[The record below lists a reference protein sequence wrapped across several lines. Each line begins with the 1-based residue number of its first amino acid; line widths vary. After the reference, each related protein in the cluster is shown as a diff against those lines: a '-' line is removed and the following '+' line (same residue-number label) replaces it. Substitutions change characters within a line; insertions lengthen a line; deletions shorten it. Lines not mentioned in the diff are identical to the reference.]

1 MTTKQKAYLALSAT
15 SIVWG
20 TTWVASKIGVQRTPA
35 LEMAGIRQFVA
46 GSIYVLFFFFVKKLP
61 VPTLKQM
68 GWLAVMGILM
78 FVSSNGIA
86 TMALKYVTSGLA
98 ALIAALYPLCVVL
111 IEMIFF
117 KNKNINLLTFTG
129 ILIGI
134 GGIGVVFYDNAFHN
148 HTEGFG
154 WGIFLSLIA
163 MITWSIATIFIARKK
178 AVINPYYATGWQML
192 ISSIILFGM
201 VLISGNHI
209 PLAKIPAE
217 TWGALAYLIVAGSVF
232 TFVAFIYSMKHLEPS
247 IASLYAYINPIVA
260 VLVGSLVAN
269 EKLTFNI
276 LAGSVI
282 TLAGVWLVN
291 KSMKQKR
298 GAMELSEA
306 DAM

>member
-1 MTTKQKAYLALSAT
+1 
-15 SIVWG
+15 
-20 TTWVASKIGVQRTPA
+20 
-35 LEMAGIRQFVA
+35 
-46 GSIYVLFFFFVKKLP
+46 
-61 VPTLKQM
+61 
-68 GWLAVMGILM
+68 
-78 FVSSNGIA
+78 
-86 TMALKYVTSGLA
+86 
-98 ALIAALYPLCVVL
+98 
-111 IEMIFF
+111 
-117 KNKNINLLTFTG
+117 
-129 ILIGI
+129 
-134 GGIGVVFYDNAFHN
+134 
-148 HTEGFG
+148 
-154 WGIFLSLIA
+154 
-163 MITWSIATIFIARKK
+163 
-178 AVINPYYATGWQML
+178 

-201 VLISGNHI
+201 VLISGDHI
-209 PLAKIPAE
+209 PPAKIPAE